1 MRETGKN
8 LTSLFIAWRFIIAE
22 KRLKAIN
29 IITRISILGVIVG
42 VMTLVVVLSVLNGF
56 QDLARSLF
64 LSVDSDVQITAMS
77 GKHIREDE
85 TLLNAIRSLD
95 HVASANYYIED
106 KAILLAEEKS
116 GVVVLKGLEQAAY
129 AKMKPIMDLNN
140 RTDSL
145 QGIVLGRA
153 LAMNYDLYISAGIRL
168 FGSVYLDQALELL
181 DQPFGIK
188 PIEPPVYRVEN
199 FFSSHRNFDE
209 NYAILPINLARKAL
223 SYEPNWVTGMDI
235 RAEDGIDDDELK
247 SVVLKI
253 ITTQKSDSLYQVT
266 TLSEKYSQLFDV
278 MELEKWGSFLI
289 LMMIIVVAS
298 LSLVGSLT
306 MTSIEKKRDLYFLR
320 CMGMQPVHIKQI
332 FFLEGLLIAIIG
344 IASGIILGGILCFL
358 QHNYGLVSL
367 PSQEAFIIDAYPVK
381 VQWVDFLVVAI
392 GSFFVCFVASFYPAS
407 RAIDYSET
415 RATH

>member
-1 MRETGKN
+1 MTETGKN
-8 LTSLFIAWRFIIAE
+8 LTSLFIAWRFIITE

-64 LSVDSDVQITAMS
+64 LSLESDVQITAMS
-77 GKHIREDE
+77 GKHIRDDE
-85 TLLNAIRSLD
+85 TLLNAVRSLNC
-95 HVASANYYIED
+95 VASANYYIED

-116 GVVVLKGLEQAAY
+116 GVVVLKGLEQTAY
-129 AKMKPIMDLNN
+129 AKMKPIMDINN
-140 RTDSL
+140 HTDSL
-145 QGIVLGRA
+145 HGIVLGRT
-153 LAMNYDLYISAGIRL
+153 LAMSYDLYISAGIRL

-181 DQPFGIK
+181 DQPFGLK

-209 NYAILPINLARKAL
+209 NYAILTINLARKAL

-235 RAEDGIDDDELK
+235 RAEDGVDDDELK

-253 ITTQKSDSLYQVT
+253 INDQKVDSLYQVT

-289 LMMIIVVAS
+289 LMMIILVAS

-332 FFLEGLLIAIIG
+332 FILEGLLIAIIG

-381 VQWVDFLVVAI
+381 VQWLDFLVVAI

-407 RAIDYSET
+407 RAIDFSEM
-415 RATH
+415 RSTH